1 MLAKRL
7 FDLLAAIAGLLLLAP
22 LLLALAAWIRWDSGG
37 PVLFRQLRVGRHGLP
52 FYIYK
57 FRTMRPGAQ
66 AQGQLSVAGDD
77 RATRAGQVL
86 RRLKL
91 DELPQLWN
99 VVRGDMSLVGPRP
112 EVPRYVACYPAA
124 VRERVLSLR
133 PGITDWAAL
142 RFRHEGEILGRSSDP
157 EHAYLQQ
164 VLPVKLRYYQ
174 HYVRRRSF
182 AGDLWILLCTVGV
195 LLGLPGRRARAPRLA
210 KASAAPASTSAS
222 TSVHHPAPDASDA
235 RASHAPSPR
244 WLGASRLAPH
254 ESQSVLIA
262 LLRGLAALQVAA
274 AHLRA
279 QAFPGLSTVSD
290 APLWYLGLSFFT
302 GFAHQAVVV
311 FFLISGWLVGGV
323 LLDRIDRP
331 QALRNYAID
340 RITRLWM
347 VLLPAFALMSLLAWA
362 GAIVPA
368 DSNAADNPSW
378 RLGTA
383 LGNLFGLQTM
393 MVPVFGANF
402 PLWSL
407 AYESWYYVLW
417 ALLLVSLRA
426 GAAPMRLG
434 CAAAAL
440 LLALSLST
448 DIMLYFLVWLL
459 GMAASRLRLTLTL
472 LQQWLC
478 WGAFGALAVLLRLRG
493 QEGDFNHLSLGPDL
507 LYSVLFLVCLCSVQT
522 LGTVRPLLARC
533 SGFLASFSFTL
544 YVLHIPLQRMLWT
557 YRDGAQL
564 SPHDP
569 ASLAVYG
576 AMLAVVVALAYLFH
590 LPFEAQTTRLR
601 QAIRQRLQ
609 RTPNAAGN
617 SKAPY

>member
-7 FDLLAAIAGLLLLAP
+7 FDLLAAITGLLLLAP

-37 PVLFRQLRVGRHGLP
+37 PVLFRQLRVGRRGIP
-52 FYIYK
+52 FHIYK

-66 AQGQLSVAGDD
+66 AQGQLSVADD
-77 RATRAGQVL
+77 NRATRAGRVL

-91 DELPQLWN
+91 DELPQLFN
-99 VVRGDMSLVGPRP
+99 VARGDMSLVGPRP
-112 EVPRYVACYPAA
+112 EVPRYVACYPVA

-133 PGITDWAAL
+133 PGVTDWAAL
-142 RFRHEGEILGRSSDP
+142 RFRHEGDILARAADP

-174 HYVRRRSF
+174 HYVRTRSF
-182 AGDLWILLCTVGV
+182 GGDLRILFCTVGV
-195 LLGLPGRRARAPRLA
+195 LLGLPGRRARAPTMA
-210 KASAAPASTSAS
+210 TAASNASAPQ
-222 TSVHHPAPDASDA
+222 P
-235 RASHAPSPR
+235 PSIR
-244 WLGASRLAPH
+244 WLGASRLAAQ
-254 ESQSVLIA
+254 ESQSVLIT

-311 FFLISGWLVGGV
+311 FFLISGWLVGGA
-323 LLDRIDRP
+323 LLDRIGRP
-331 QALRNYAID
+331 HALRDYAID

-347 VLLPAFALMSLLAWA
+347 VLLPAFALMLLLVWA

-368 DSNAADNPSW
+368 DSNAAANADSW
-378 RLGTA
+378 RLSTA
-383 LGNLFGLQTM
+383 LGNLVGLQTM
-393 MVPVFGANF
+393 LVPVFGANF

-426 GAAPMRLG
+426 GAAPMRLI

-440 LLALSLST
+440 VLALCLST
-448 DIMLYFLVWLL
+448 DIVLYFLVWLL
-459 GMAASRLRLTLTL
+459 GMAAARLRLTLPPW
-472 LQQWLC
+472 QQWLC
-478 WGAFGALAVLLRLRG
+478 WGVFGALAVLLRLRG
-493 QEGDFNHLSLGPDL
+493 QDGDFNHLSLGPDL
-507 LYSVLFLVCLCSVQT
+507 LYSVLFLVCLCSMKT
-522 LGTVRPLLARC
+522 LGPVAPLLARC
-533 SGFLASFSFTL
+533 STFLASFSFTL

-569 ASLAVYG
+569 TSLAVYG

-609 RTPNAAGN
+609 RQKDAAGN
-617 SKAPY
+617 TKAPYL